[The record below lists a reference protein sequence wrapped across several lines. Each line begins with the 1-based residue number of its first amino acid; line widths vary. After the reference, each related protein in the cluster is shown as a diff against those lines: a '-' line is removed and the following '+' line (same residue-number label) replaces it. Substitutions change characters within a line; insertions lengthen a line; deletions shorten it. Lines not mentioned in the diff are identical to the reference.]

1 MRKRRYEEPEVR
13 LDDVLEPD
21 EKEQPWNDQ
30 AAYLPQ
36 EEAYGVAE
44 ENPDAYVEE
53 YSDEQEALDHEGR
66 FRIAMG
72 MFNLVSMLVGV
83 LVILLLVAVLMTL
96 FQWLRSDILH
106 SALLLQSGLQ

>member
-13 LDDVLEPD
+13 LNDVLEPD
-21 EKEQPWNDQ
+21 EKEALWNGEAPYAPQGESYD
-30 AAYLPQ
+30 AAN
-36 EEAYGVAE
+36 ED
-44 ENPDAYVEE
+44 PDAYVEE

>member
-1 MRKRRYEEPEVR
+1 MRKRRYEGPEVR

-21 EKEQPWNDQ
+21 EKEQPWDEQ
-30 AAYLPQ
+30 TSYAPQ
-36 EEAYGVAE
+36 DDPYGAAE

>member
-1 MRKRRYEEPEVR
+1 MRKRRYEEPEMY

-21 EKEQPWNDQ
+21 EKERQWSEYPSF
-30 AAYLPQ
+30 AAQ
-36 EEAYGVAE
+36 EEPYAASYDDS
-44 ENPDAYVEE
+44 DAYVEE

-72 MFNLVSMLVGV
+72 MFDFVSMLVGV
-83 LVILLLVAVLMTL
+83 LVILLLVAVLVTL

>member
-13 LDDVLEPD
+13 LGDVLEPD
-21 EKEQPWNDQ
+21 EKEQPWSDQ
-30 AAYLPQ
+30 YAPQ
-36 EEAYGVAE
+36 DDVYAEE

-66 FRIAMG
+66 FHIAMG

>member
-1 MRKRRYEEPEVR
+1 MRKRRYEEPEMR
-13 LDDVLEPD
+13 LNDVLEPD
-21 EKEQPWNDQ
+21 EKEAAWNGEAPYAPSDEQ
-30 AAYLPQ
+30 YDAAGYD
-36 EEAYGVAE
+36 
-44 ENPDAYVEE
+44 PDAYVEE

-83 LVILLLVAVLMTL
+83 VVILVLVAVLMTL
-96 FQWLRSDILH
+96 FQWLRTDILH